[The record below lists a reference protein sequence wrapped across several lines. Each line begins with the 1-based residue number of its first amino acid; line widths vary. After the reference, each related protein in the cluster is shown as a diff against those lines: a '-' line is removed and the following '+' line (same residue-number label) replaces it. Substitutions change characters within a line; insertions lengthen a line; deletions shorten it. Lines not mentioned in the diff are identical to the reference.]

1 MSPPMLSSH
10 YFFQHS
16 IATQNKSKGKE
27 KSSMKVSKTKFLSFM
42 TFVAFFKS
50 YIRKDIDETITKVE
64 EFRSDVLDN
73 IHTHVVS

>member
-1 MSPPMLSSH
+1 
-10 YFFQHS
+10 
-16 IATQNKSKGKE
+16 
-27 KSSMKVSKTKFLSFM
+27 M